1 MTVRVLKSQRLSG
14 RVNGF
19 LFILFVTA
27 FSGLQV
33 FQSVAASAPS
43 APQYVAAMADSN
55 QVAVTWDP
63 PSSNGGDSL
72 LSYTVR
78 VWPDPPPTSS
88 PVFASC
94 TTKNLGCII
103 SGLISGSTY
112 YVDVFATN
120 SAGVGPPSAAKPI
133 SPGAAGKAPNNVSA
147 TSDSKGLLTIKWTPL
162 TTLGAGVF
170 AWYTAEVFTSS
181 DISIG
186 SYSGFCTEFSISANS
201 CLIGGLK
208 LGATYYAQ
216 VRTVSSLGS
225 GFPSLPRFKILA
237 GTSSNPSA
245 SPTPTKIS
253 PNATASATPS
263 SSSKATPIATGLA
276 ASSSAP
282 QQVKV
287 VSLPKALRVS
297 WRAPKHKG
305 GLKILGYRVS
315 ALGGS
320 GALVHECRTSAKIL
334 TCTIKNL
341 EAKQVYNLAVYV
353 VFSGQESPSSKI
365 FRVSTKS

>member
-1 MTVRVLKSQRLSG
+1 MTVRMLKSQRLSG

-133 SPGAAGKAPNNVSA
+133 SPGAAGKAPNNVSG

-225 GFPSLPRFKILA
+225 GFPSLPRFKILV
-237 GTSSNPSA
+237 GSSISA
-245 SPTPTKIS
+245 SPS
-253 PNATASATPS
+253 SSATASNSNAKPAAPKLVKAIAL
-263 SSSKATPIATGLA
+263 SKA
-276 ASSSAP
+276 
-282 QQVKV
+282 V
-287 VSLPKALRVS
+287 RVS
-297 WRAPKHKG
+297 WKAPINTSG
-305 GLKILGYRVS
+305 MRILGYR
-315 ALGGS
+315 AGAFGAN
-320 GALVHECRTSAKIL
+320 GALRSNCRTSAKIYA
-334 TCTIKNL
+334 CTILKL
-341 EAKQVYNLAVYV
+341 KARQVIYV
-353 VFSGQESPSSKI
+353 GVVAIFSGIDSPSSKLI
-365 FRVSTKS
+365 RVIPKS